1 MYHRGRSKTSMRFLS
16 FALLLC
22 PDFRAFRGAHLGSN
36 MLRMMALLL
45 GIVAGVSAFQ
55 PALPA
60 AGSLRMLGTSSPLGK
75 SWAESDGLDTRHS
88 APKRG
93 CQTSP
98 HLFGNIFGGNSNQV
112 CYSLYPRFSCDWR
125 NCEGRQARS
134 NQHALLCVTGSCPSG
149 RPYSLHV

>member
-1 MYHRGRSKTSMRFLS
+1 MG
-16 FALLLC
+16 
-22 PDFRAFRGAHLGSN
+22 FRGAHLGSN

-60 AGSLRMLGTSSPLGK
+60 AGSWPALRMLGTSSPLGK

-98 HLFGNIFGGNSNQV
+98 HLFGNIFGGNSNQDRAPAGGPTV
-112 CYSLYPRFSCDWR
+112 CTCNGL
-125 NCEGRQARS
+125 GAI
-134 NQHALLCVTGSCPSG
+134 
-149 RPYSLHV
+149 